1 MNDYKQYSAHCYAC
15 QQPVPMLAL
24 RCPHCT
30 SALGVAGG
38 PPYDPNSR
46 GFNVGTLFGLAFVAL
61 FVYAILYY

>member
-1 MNDYKQYSAHCYAC
+1 MNYEQYSAHCYAC

-38 PPYDPNSR
+38 PPYDPNST
-46 GFNVGTLFGLAFVAL
+46 GFDFGTVIGLVFTAL
-61 FVYAILYY
+61 FLYAIFFY